1 MTIRSFFA
9 TALMGLACLAAPWL
23 VRAEVPLAQIAGQ
36 GVIDAQ
42 DVMNEAERIP
52 APLRQGALARTE
64 HLKQMVDTIA
74 TRRLLAAAA
83 EAAGLD
89 KDDRVQAALRRARE
103 QALMEAMLARI
114 DEQNAPTDA
123 ALEKYAETVYRSEP
137 QRFQVPEQVRVAHIL
152 IRGND
157 EAASARAEALLAQLK
172 DGADFAALAREHS
185 EDPATAAKGGDLG
198 FFARGKMVAPFE
210 DAAFAMHTPGELA
223 GPVKTQFGFH
233 LLRLEARRAEGVRP
247 FEEVREALVAEA
259 RTRLVQQARADYIQ
273 ALKAGVAV
281 DDEAVAALARAH
293 REDTAAG
300 Q

>member
-1 MTIRSFFA
+1 MTIRSLFS
-9 TALMGLACLAAPWL
+9 TALMGLACVAAPWSA
-23 VRAEVPLAQIAGQ
+23 RAETPLAQIAGQ

-137 QRFQVPEQVRVAHIL
+137 QRFRVPEQVRVAHIL

-185 EDPATAAKGGDLG
+185 EDPATASKGGDLG
-198 FFARGKMVAPFE
+198 FFARGRMVAPFE
-210 DAAFAMHTPGELA
+210 DAAFALYTPGELA

>member
-1 MTIRSFFA
+1 
-9 TALMGLACLAAPWL
+9 
-23 VRAEVPLAQIAGQ
+23 VPLAQIAGQ

-137 QRFQVPEQVRVAHIL
+137 QRFRVPEQVRVAHIL

-185 EDPATAAKGGDLG
+185 EDPATASKGGDLG
-198 FFARGKMVAPFE
+198 FFARGRMVAPFE
-210 DAAFAMHTPGELA
+210 DAAFALYTPGELA

>member
-137 QRFQVPEQVRVAHIL
+137 QRFRVPEQVRVAHIL

-185 EDPATAAKGGDLG
+185 EDPATASKGGDLG
-198 FFARGKMVAPFE
+198 FFARGRMVAPFE
-210 DAAFAMHTPGELA
+210 DAAFALYTPGELA